1 MEVFASSLAV
11 GDDISIGEVK
21 DFIIWSLSSN
31 ISSSS
36 SSSGMRV
43 KWVERGFFCRVIIL
57 FGDVTV
63 R

>member
-21 DFIIWSLSSN
+21 DVIIWSLSSN
-31 ISSSS
+31 SSSS